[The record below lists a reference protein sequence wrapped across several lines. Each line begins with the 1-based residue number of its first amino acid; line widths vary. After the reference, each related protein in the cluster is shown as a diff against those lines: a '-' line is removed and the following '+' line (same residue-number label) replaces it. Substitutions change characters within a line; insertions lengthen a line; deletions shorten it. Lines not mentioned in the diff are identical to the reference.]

1 VPPSFLEI
9 AMFALPT
16 LWNLIIST
24 LVFFIAVWYINRILD
39 EQQLPGGMTRGVLV
53 FVLASMLSWGAGE
66 LVDRIEGKTAQAD
79 VSQLK
84 KALDQPQP

>member
-1 VPPSFLEI
+1 
-9 AMFALPT
+9 
-16 LWNLIIST
+16 
-24 LVFFIAVWYINRILD
+24 
-39 EQQLPGGMTRGVLV
+39 MTRGVLV